1 MKALP
6 VHGHVIPMPSHVM
19 FIGRNTKLKEVVVI
33 FRGGHKGYAYSL
45 GDNYNPRLCCLLSK
59 HPQPG
64 TFVSKFLRKFP
75 TEILD

>member
-1 MKALP
+1 
-6 VHGHVIPMPSHVM
+6 M